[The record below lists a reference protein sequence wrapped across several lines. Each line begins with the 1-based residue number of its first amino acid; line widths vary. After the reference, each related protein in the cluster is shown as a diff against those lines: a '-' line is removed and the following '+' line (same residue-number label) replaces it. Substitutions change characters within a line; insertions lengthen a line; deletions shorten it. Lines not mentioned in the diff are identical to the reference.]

1 MSARVLAIAFD
12 ACETDLALRW
22 AEQGLLP
29 NLAAMVADAMV
40 VETRSTPGLFAGAV
54 WPSLM
59 TGVSAAR
66 HRCYYPRQPRLGNYA
81 DEDFGPTDL
90 AAPPFWQ
97 ELSRKGRRVAIID
110 VPLVPLSIGLNGVQV
125 LDWTSHDAF
134 YKGGRSEPA
143 QVLADLRRRFGPLA
157 FDHCDGVERTPA
169 GIGAF
174 LRGLQTR
181 IACKAEGARTLLAR
195 EHWDLFLTVF
205 GEAHCVGHQLF
216 HQHEPSHRLH
226 DKALA
231 ADLGDPLLKVYQ
243 SLDGGLGQLLA
254 EARPQTTVCVLLSHG
269 MGPAYFDENVIFDDV
284 LRRIETSRGTPTSSP
299 YAILR
304 RQWYRLPLAW
314 RSALRSLRGKV
325 LPFLHRALLF
335 PERRTRQFYAVPNNA
350 VAGAIRINLVGR
362 DANGQ
367 VRPEEYDSVCEELQ
381 REFLAIVDP
390 ETGEPWVRNV
400 VRTRDRLCGPFA
412 DELPDVLIEWSR
424 KRPMSV
430 VASPRL
436 GVFQVP
442 PVTGRTGDHV
452 NRGTFL
458 VRGPGIA
465 RGKRAVPAET
475 VEIAPTLAALVG
487 VTLDDVDGEPIR
499 ECIG

>member
-12 ACETDLALRW
+12 ACETDLARRW

-29 NLAAMVADAMV
+29 NLAAMLADAMV
-40 VETRSTPGLFAGAV
+40 VETHSTPGLFAGAV

-59 TGVSAAR
+59 TGASAAR
-66 HRCYYPRQPRLGNYA
+66 HRCYYPRQPRLGEYS
-81 DEDFGPTDL
+81 DKDFGPTDL
-90 AAPPFWQ
+90 AARPFWE

-110 VPLVPLSIGLNGVQV
+110 VPLVPLSTDLNGVQV
-125 LDWTSHDAF
+125 LDWTSHDPF
-134 YKGGRSEPA
+134 YEAGRSEPA
-143 QVLADLRRRFGPLA
+143 DVLAVLHRRFDPLP
-157 FDHCDGVERTPA
+157 FDHCDGMERTPA
-169 GIGAF
+169 GIAAF
-174 LRGLQTR
+174 LGGLQTR

-195 EHWDLFLTVF
+195 EDWDLFLTAF

-216 HQHEPSHRLH
+216 HQHEPAHPLH
-226 DKALA
+226 DPALA

-254 EARPQTTVCVLLSHG
+254 EAGPQTTVCVLLSHG

-284 LRRIETSRGTPTSSP
+284 LRRIEERRGTPNPSP

-314 RSALRSLRGKV
+314 RNALWSLRGKV
-325 LPFLHRALLF
+325 LPLLHRTLLF
-335 PERRTRQFYAVPNNA
+335 PERSTRQFYAVPNNA

-367 VRPEEYDSVCEELQ
+367 VRPEEYESVCEELR
-381 REFLAIVDP
+381 REFLAIVDL

-400 VRTRDRLCGPFA
+400 FRTRDHLRGPFA

-424 KRPMSV
+424 KRLMPV
-430 VASPRL
+430 VVSPRL
-436 GVFQVP
+436 GTFKVP

-452 NRGTFL
+452 NHGTFL

-465 RGKRAVPAET
+465 RGKRAVAAET
-475 VEIAPTLAALVG
+475 VAIAPTLAALVG

-499 ECIG
+499 ECLG